1 MSPDDPSSP
10 PVSWVGDPLGP
21 PLAGA
26 SVDALRQVLGR
37 HRRRQRML
45 AGWGLAVVLVAGSVA
60 GFAVGQ
66 QGRGPSGTQVAVG
79 PQPAASAAG
88 AVPSTGGTGA
98 TFAIGTFGP
107 GPAGGNSSPPTQL
120 LVRDAGDGVRVRLY
134 EQSIPKPECAPNA
147 ACAQPAVTSGC
158 FPSHL
163 IDAEVSDD
171 QVAGDAGNPVWPS
184 TSGLDPVTVEVVGDG
199 EPQPILVVVA
209 QTGSNVAKVEV
220 ETAYGDDAEAP
231 TSSGWVALAVQLPAD
246 YQASSSSSNVPAGTL
261 TSLSSTGATISSTDL
276 GAPRVGPIPTSCL
289 PKTPG
294 CPAISASTSTIAG
307 ATLTCRVCEK
317 VAAATGAG
325 QQICTGAGGSTG
337 SEGGTGVPLT
347 SGSSGGPSI
356 RVSTGGA
363 GISGSAGAA
372 AGGSPSSAG
381 GSPSPTTTSLP

>member
-37 HRRRQRML
+37 HRRHQRML
-45 AGWGLAVVLVAGSVA
+45 AGVGLAVVLVAGVVG

-88 AVPSTGGTGA
+88 SAPSTGGTAGI
-98 TFAIGTFGP
+98 FPIGSFGP
-107 GPAGGNSSPPTQL
+107 GPAGGKSGPTTQL
-120 LVRDAGDGVRVRLY
+120 LVRDASDGVRVRLY
-134 EQSIPKPECAPNA
+134 ERSLSLPTCPSNA
-147 ACAQPAVTSGC
+147 ACAQPAVTPSC
-158 FPSHL
+158 FPSQL

-171 QVAGDAGNPVWPS
+171 QVAGDAGSPVWPS
-184 TSGLDPVTVEVVGDG
+184 SSSSALDPVMVEVVGDG
-199 EPQPILVVVA
+199 QPQPILVVVA
-209 QTGSNVAKVEV
+209 HTGSNVAKVEL

-231 TSSGWVALAVQLPAD
+231 TSPGWVALAVQLRAD

-261 TSLSSTGATISSTDL
+261 TALSSTGATMSSTDL
-276 GAPRVGPIPTSCL
+276 GPLRVGPIPTSCL
-289 PKTPG
+289 PKTPV

-317 VAAATGAG
+317 VATANGTGP
-325 QQICTGAGGSTG
+325 QICTGAGGSTG
-337 SEGGTGVPLT
+337 SQDGTGVPLT

-372 AGGSPSSAG
+372 AGGSSWG
-381 GSPSPTTTSLP
+381 GPITTRVP